1 MSEII
6 KEELPHKFDVTYS
19 SQLSEEVKI
28 VIKANSKERSELA
41 IRFNLQSINTLVA
54 TLSIINTKPGF
65 FHVKGI
71 IDSDITMLDS
81 EASDIIDF
89 RLNDL
94 FDELFALPE
103 VVESEDGKDLKN
115 QFDFELIENNVIPLG
130 EAVAQ
135 NFSLALEY
143 LFLNSP
149 SSTTQNIVFSDERFG
164 LPIPVDTSDI
174 VNELFAVPPIC
185 TSISPNE
192 PVEVFEPLIFVNSF
206 C

>member
-1 MSEII
+1 MSEIT

-28 VIKANSKERSELA
+28 VIKANSKEKSELA
-41 IRFNLQSINTLVA
+41 TRFNLQSINTLVA

-71 IDSDITMLDS
+71 IDSDLTMLDS
-81 EASDIIDF
+81 EVGDIIDF

-94 FDELFALPE
+94 FDELFVLPE

-115 QFDFELIENNVIPLG
+115 QFDFELIENNLIPLG
-130 EAVAQ
+130 EVVAQ

-143 LFLNSP
+143 LFLNLP
-149 SSTTQNIVFSDERFG
+149 GSTTQNIVFSDDSNDKN
-164 LPIPVDTSDI
+164 IVDGP
-174 VNELFAVPPIC
+174 FAVLKALDEK
-185 TSISPNE
+185 SKN
-192 PVEVFEPLIFVNSF
+192 
-206 C
+206 

>member
-41 IRFNLQSINTLVA
+41 TRFNLYSINALMA

-71 IDSDITMLDS
+71 IVSDLAMLDS
-81 EASDIIDF
+81 EINDIIDF
-89 RLNDL
+89 TLNDY
-94 FDELFALPE
+94 FDELFVLPE
-103 VVESEDGKDLKN
+103 AVESEDDKSLKS
-115 QFDFELIENNVIPLG
+115 QFDFELIENNVVPLG
-130 EAVAQ
+130 EVVAQ

-149 SSTTQNIVFSDERFG
+149 SSATQNIVFSDELNER
-164 LPIPVDTSDI
+164 DI
-174 VNELFAVPPIC
+174 EDNPFAVLKTLGKEIK
-185 TSISPNE
+185 N
-192 PVEVFEPLIFVNSF
+192 
-206 C
+206 

>member
-19 SQLSEEVKI
+19 YQLSEEVKI

-41 IRFNLQSINTLVA
+41 TRFNLQSINTLVA
-54 TLSIINTKPGF
+54 TLCIINTKPGF

-71 IDSDITMLDS
+71 IDSDLTMLDS
-81 EASDIIDF
+81 EVSDIIDF

-103 VVESEDGKDLKN
+103 VVESGDGKDPKN

-130 EAVAQ
+130 EVVAQ

-149 SSTTQNIVFSDERFG
+149 SSTTQNIVFSDE
-164 LPIPVDTSDI
+164 L
-174 VNELFAVPPIC
+174 NEKNIEDNPFAVLKTLGKKIK
-185 TSISPNE
+185 S
-192 PVEVFEPLIFVNSF
+192 
-206 C
+206 

>member
-71 IDSDITMLDS
+71 IDSDLTMLDS
-81 EASDIIDF
+81 EVSDIIDF

-94 FDELFALPE
+94 FDELFVLPE
-103 VVESEDGKDLKN
+103 VVGSEDGKDLKN
-115 QFDFELIENNVIPLG
+115 QFDFELIENNLIPLG
-130 EAVAQ
+130 EVVAQ

-149 SSTTQNIVFSDERFG
+149 SSTTQNIVFSDE
-164 LPIPVDTSDI
+164 L
-174 VNELFAVPPIC
+174 NEKNIEDNPFAVLKTLGKKIK
-185 TSISPNE
+185 S
-192 PVEVFEPLIFVNSF
+192 
-206 C
+206 